1 METQKIA
8 NFLSSSE
15 TEFLKFATKK
25 QYVVDSESSGSYLH
39 HASIKSS
46 SKSIE
51 SNLCDYSEAY
61 TLVTG
66 NIKVTRT
73 IAAAVD
79 NPIQRNQ
86 SLTTVTQ
93 VALKNCAPFKIVDQK
108 SIILLLLKQIL

>member
-1 METQKIA
+1 M
-8 NFLSSSE
+8 
-15 TEFLKFATKK
+15 
-25 QYVVDSESSGSYLH
+25 H
-39 HASIKSS
+39 HDSIKSS
-46 SKSIE
+46 RKSIE

-66 NIKVTRT
+66 NIKVTKT

-93 VALKNCAPFKIVDQK
+93 LALKNCPPFKIIDQI
-108 SIILLLLKQIL
+108 SIRLLLVKQIL